1 MAISSPRRTRLSPH
15 ERRLQLLDHALAV
28 FAREGLGRANHA
40 AIADLA
46 GVSVATVFHY
56 FPSRDDLVDAVL
68 DQVDDFFIRLANQIH
83 DPAGPDGPDS
93 HPASL
98 QEVLV
103 AHGLAFL
110 RAADTDS
117 DYVRVW
123 LDWSTAI
130 RDRVWPRYLDFQER
144 LVAIVAG
151 SLRRGRAR
159 GEISAFIV
167 PADTARL
174 FVGNAHM
181 AALMSFA
188 PDSGLNLEDLVR
200 RAVAALLTARPVT
213 GTSAAGKG

>member
-1 MAISSPRRTRLSPH
+1 MPISSTRRTRLSPR
-15 ERRLQLLDHALAV
+15 ERKLQLLDRALAV

-40 AIADLA
+40 AIAGLA

-56 FPSRDDLVDAVL
+56 FPSREDLVDAVL
-68 DQVDDFFIRLANQIH
+68 DQVDDFFIRLAERIH
-83 DPAGPDGPDS
+83 KPGDTDS
-93 HPASL
+93 HTAPL
-98 QEVLV
+98 QEILV

-110 RAADTDS
+110 RAAETDS

-144 LVAIVAG
+144 LVMIVAG
-151 SLRRGRAR
+151 SVTRGRER
-159 GEISAFIV
+159 GEISTFVVAE
-167 PADTARL
+167 DTARL

-188 PDSGLNLEDLVR
+188 PHSGLNLEDLVR

-213 GTSAAGKG
+213 GPAPVCKS